1 MSDPKDKY
9 EECTACKGFGLV
21 KKVGNISCDICVK
34 YNLTRCI
41 QCENK
46 KLLGLYQECN
56 NCLGCG
62 AVKKKIKSNNNKN
75 VA

>member
-1 MSDPKDKY
+1 MSNKKSGY
-9 EECTACKGFGLV
+9 KECTACKGFGLV
-21 KKVGNISCDICVK
+21 KKEYIPCAICTKYKLTSCV
-34 YNLTRCI
+34 

-62 AVKKKIKSNNNKN
+62 EVKKKNKSNNNKN
-75 VA
+75 EA

>member
-1 MSDPKDKY
+1 MSIIEQSIQCPM
-9 EECTACKGFGLV
+9 CKGFGLV
-21 KKVGNISCDICVK
+21 KKLKNNTCAICIQYKLTSCV
-34 YNLTRCI
+34 

-46 KLLGLYQECN
+46 NLLGLYQECN

-62 AVKKKIKSNNNKN
+62 QVKKKKIKPNKN